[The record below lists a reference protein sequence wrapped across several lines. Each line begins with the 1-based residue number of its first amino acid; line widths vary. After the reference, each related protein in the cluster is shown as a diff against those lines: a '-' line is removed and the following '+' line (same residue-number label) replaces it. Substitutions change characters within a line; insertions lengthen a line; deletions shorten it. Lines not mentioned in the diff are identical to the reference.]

1 MALEKLSDIEKG
13 IYTRVICPI
22 CKNETYDMYWIC
34 PVCGWQDDEV
44 QNDEPDFEGGAND
57 MSLNQAKEAYRQGK
71 PVS

>member
-1 MALEKLSDIEKG
+1 ML
-13 IYTRVICPI
+13 
-22 CKNETYDMYWIC
+22 KNKRCACCGQESLPPDSVFEIC

-71 PVS
+71 PVG